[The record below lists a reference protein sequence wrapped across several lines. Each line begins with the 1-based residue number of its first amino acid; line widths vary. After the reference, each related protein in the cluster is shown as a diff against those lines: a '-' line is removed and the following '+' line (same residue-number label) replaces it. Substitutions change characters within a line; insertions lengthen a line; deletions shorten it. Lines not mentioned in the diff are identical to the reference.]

1 MNVLKIA
8 CVQTDIIA
16 RDPSKNFYHLD
27 ELFKKI
33 QDDRD
38 IIILPETF
46 TTGFPA
52 EPEMFAENEDGPTMT
67 WLRQKAKERNCVI
80 CGSFITAFKS
90 QQTTVNGQ
98 QSSSTSQ
105 CLGDSSQHLSIS
117 ASQCLKYHNTLVWMN
132 PDGSYHTYNKRH
144 TFMGGEKE
152 QLCCGQEQITIE
164 YKGWRIRPFICYDLR
179 FPAWL
184 RNSYEDGKFEYD
196 LGIVIANW
204 PLQKSYIWNTLLSAR
219 AIENQACFIG
229 VNRVGTD
236 HNNINYIGETKV
248 VNGKGRTVAE
258 LADEEDILETE
269 IDMESLTSFRNY
281 FTVHRDWDRF
291 VIDK

>member
-1 MNVLKIA
+1 MILKIA

-52 EPEMFAENEDGPTMT
+52 EPELFAENEDGPTMT

-80 CGSFITAFKS
+80 CGSFITSFESHQEKS
-90 QQTTVNGQ
+90 Q
-98 QSSSTSQ
+98 S
-105 CLGDSSQHLSIS
+105 LGDSSQHLSIS
-117 ASQCLKYHNTLVWMN
+117 ASQRLKYHNTLVWMS
-132 PDGSYHTYNKRH
+132 PDGTYHTYNKRH

-164 YKGWRIRPFICYDLR
+164 Y
-179 FPAWL
+179 
-184 RNSYEDGKFEYD
+184 
-196 LGIVIANW
+196 IV
-204 PLQKSYIWNTLLSAR
+204 
-219 AIENQACFIG
+219 
-229 VNRVGTD
+229 V
-236 HNNINYIGETKV
+236 
-248 VNGKGRTVAE
+248 
-258 LADEEDILETE
+258 
-269 IDMESLTSFRNY
+269 SLM
-281 FTVHRDWDRF
+281 
-291 VIDK
+291 K